1 MISIPN
7 RWKQIVPICIAAAL
21 LLAGCSTA
29 GETDADVEEFLGVQL
44 ESSAG
49 EMTAQDALKKAEDF
63 VNAAA
68 PDQFLLALGGE
79 ETTQIG
85 SQQLYLIRL
94 TTKDGGASYD
104 PSSRCGRCKRDI
116 VLQLCRRDAETSCR
130 G

>member
-68 PDQFLLALGGE
+68 PDQFLLALDGE

-104 PSSRCGRCKRDI
+104 PSLA
-116 VLQLCRRDAETSCR
+116 VDAA
-130 G
+130 GGIL